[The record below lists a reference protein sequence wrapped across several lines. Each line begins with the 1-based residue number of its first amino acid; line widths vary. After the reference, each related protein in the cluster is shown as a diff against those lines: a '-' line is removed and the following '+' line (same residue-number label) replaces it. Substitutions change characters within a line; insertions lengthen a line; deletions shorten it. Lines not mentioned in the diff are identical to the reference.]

1 MAQNKLAA
9 LTAKRDQINAQIQAL
24 KAKDQAQKRKADTR
38 RKVLIGAVVL
48 KMLKTGEMPQERLTA
63 MLDKNLDS
71 DRDRMLFELPP
82 KQNGDDTPGA

>member
-9 LTAKRDQINAQIQAL
+9 LTAKRDQINARIQAL
-24 KAKDQAQKRKADTR
+24 KAKEQAQKRKEDTR

-48 KMLKTGEMPQERLTA
+48 KMLKTGEMPKERLTA

-71 DRDRMLFELPP
+71 DRDRMLFDLPP
-82 KQNGDDTPGA
+82 KQDGDDTPGA

>member
-24 KAKDQAQKRKADTR
+24 KAKEQAQKRKEDTR

-48 KMLKTGEMPQERLTA
+48 KMLKTGEMSQERLTA

-71 DRDRMLFELPP
+71 DQDRMLFDLSP